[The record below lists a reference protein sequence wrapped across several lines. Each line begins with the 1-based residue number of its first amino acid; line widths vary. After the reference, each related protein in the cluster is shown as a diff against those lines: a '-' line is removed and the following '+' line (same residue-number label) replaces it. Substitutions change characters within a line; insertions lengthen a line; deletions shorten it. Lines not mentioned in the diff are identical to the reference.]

1 MRNAALSQIEWAF
14 GKGSITRL
22 WKNESTGLA
31 MIEAIEPEAKLFAL
45 AEQVDLA
52 EKAFHDALARRNE
65 AQIAYLREPS
75 IMTREAFEAAKT
87 AEAVALEILD
97 TMAGPHSRHDGNG
110 AQAEGVIRFHG
121 RQARRQHRR
130 RHLATLTTG
139 WWNRPGGAVT
149 GGELAPAIVQEARK
163 FREASAAAIKQATG
177 GAVR

>member
-1 MRNAALSQIEWAF
+1 MGLGEGGP
-14 GKGSITRL
+14 GKREHGV
-22 WKNESTGLA
+22 A

-97 TMAGPHSRHDGNG
+97 TEVRWL
-110 AQAEGVIRFHG
+110 
-121 RQARRQHRR
+121 ARTR
-130 RHLATLTTG
+130 ATT
-139 WWNRPGGAVT
+139 VT
-149 GGELAPAIVQEARK
+149 GLKLKASYASTEGKLADSIVEDILQL
-163 FREASAAAIKQATG
+163 
-177 GAVR
+177 

>member
-1 MRNAALSQIEWAF
+1 M
-14 GKGSITRL
+14 GKHPATVGGCR
-22 WKNESTGLA
+22 GLFCHF
-31 MIEAIEPEAKLFAL
+31 IRSFAL

-110 AQAEGVIRFHG
+110 AQAEGVIRAMG
-121 RQARRQHRR
+121 RG
-130 RHLATLTTG
+130 T
-139 WWNRPGGAVT
+139 RP
-149 GGELAPAIVQEARK
+149 IR
-163 FREASAAAIKQATG
+163 
-177 GAVR
+177 